1 MNYKSK
7 YFNIFTN
14 PYTNPYPY
22 NIDCTLKYHKK
33 FVEVS
38 KVNLL
43 ESLGA
48 FAILYSNDNSN
59 IIINLYKGSL

>member
-14 PYTNPYPY
+14 TYPY

-48 FAILYSNDNSN
+48 FAVLYSSDNSS
-59 IIINLYKGSL
+59 IVINLYKDSL